1 MKTTD
6 RLLLDTDIVIH
17 LLKKQLNTVRRFL
30 ELKELTVEFL
40 LSPIVVAEVYAGAF
54 EREFAQIEIFFGFCR
69 QLTLDQDTARL
80 AGRYANKYQKAF
92 KGISLEDYLV
102 PERNPVSGRLLSRIK
117 LRTALPQTDFYFSI
131 GKHIYTDYDVACF
144 DSFSQ

>member
-17 LLKKQLNTVRRFL
+17 LLKKQPNTVRRFL
-30 ELKELTVEFL
+30 NLKEQAVEFL
-40 LSPIVVAEVYAGAF
+40 LSPIVVAEVYAGVF

-92 KGISLEDYLV
+92 QGTSLEDYL
-102 PERNPVSGRLLSRIK
+102 LAA
-117 LRTALPQTDFYFSI
+117 TAKRQRCPLWTGNRKHFPMPDIELFEFPQD
-131 GKHIYTDYDVACF
+131 
-144 DSFSQ
+144 

>member
-1 MKTTD
+1 MTTND

-17 LLKKQLNTVRRFL
+17 LLKKQPDKVARFL
-30 ELKELTVEFL
+30 DLRRQAFEFL

-54 EREFAQIEIFFGFCR
+54 EREFAQIEGFFSFCR

-92 KGISLEDYLV
+92 QGISLEDYL
-102 PERNPVSGRLLSRIK
+102 LAA
-117 LRTALPQTDFYFSI
+117 TAKRQGCPLWT
-131 GKHIYTDYDVACF
+131 GNRKHYPMPDIDLFHD
-144 DSFSQ
+144 Q